1 MSKGFVLNAFYDRV
15 LRGNLTKELVKVLLE
30 KAGYHVVPYG
40 YESTLS
46 DVKKRLAVEGTK
58 KSKTVRKLRSSPD
71 LLVYDERVKDVM
83 FAEVKMRNIQDE
95 TEVRMYE
102 EKIAPY
108 REFWDECI
116 LILVV
121 PCGNVFYAQKV
132 SELEKKKVYD
142 MSEDFRKIEDI
153 FTRVSAEDVLH
164 FREIALQIMRK

>member
-1 MSKGFVLNAFYDRV
+1 MTEFYDNV

-46 DVKKRLAVEGTK
+46 DMKKRLGIKGTK

-71 LLVYDERVKDVM
+71 LLVYDEWIKDVM
-83 FAEVKMRNIQDE
+83 FVEVKMRNIQDE
-95 TEVRMYE
+95 TKLRIYE

-116 LILVV
+116 LVLVV

-132 SELEKKKVYD
+132 SELEKKRVYD

-153 FTRVSAEDVLH
+153 FTRVSTEDTLH
-164 FREIALQIMRK
+164 FRKIALQIMRK